1 MVDTDTDTIERTVAL
16 SRDSDVLVVGLVA
29 GVTLLVDTVGR
40 WLLTAVLGAG
50 VGPLALLVV
59 LATVIVGSRARWGLA
74 VGLLGSGLLIG
85 DWTGGVISAFAAF
98 AAAILCTRLQVRPR
112 GDSAVNWLARYATVA
127 VSTALTLVAVTAWLS
142 DLFGVTAFSI
152 VVAQSL
158 GGNVVL
164 VLLGAPVAWLAA
176 DIGLTNGWRT
186 DREGVSV
193 RGLVLLLV
201 VLSVWVGGG
210 ALGSFMYQAANT
222 VPATVFGRRLGSVAE
237 RVVVL
242 GGPQGRYAV
251 TALSLVVVAAVV
263 AVIAVF
269 GDE

>member
-1 MVDTDTDTIERTVAL
+1 MIDNSTIERTVAR
-16 SRDSDVLVVGLVA
+16 SRDSDVLLVGLVA

-40 WLLTAVLGAG
+40 WLLAAVLGPG
-50 VGPLALLVV
+50 VQPLALLVV
-59 LATVIVGSRARWGLA
+59 LAIVTVGSRARWGLA
-74 VGLLGSGLLIG
+74 AGLLGSGLLVG
-85 DWTGGVISAFAAF
+85 GWTGGVISAFAAF
-98 AAAILCTRLQVRPR
+98 AAAGLCARLWVRRP
-112 GDSAVNWLARYATVA
+112 DDDAVNWLVRYATVA
-127 VSTALTLVAVTAWLS
+127 VITALTVVAVTAWLS
-142 DLFGVTAFSI
+142 DLFGVAAFSI

-164 VLLGAPVAWLAA
+164 ALLGAPVAWLSAESS
-176 DIGLTNGWRT
+176 LTNGWST
-186 DREGVSV
+186 DRDGVSV
-193 RGLVLLLV
+193 GGLVLLLV

-222 VPATVFGRRLGSVAE
+222 VPATVFGRQLGAAAE

-251 TALSLVVVAAVV
+251 TALSLIAVV
-263 AVIAVF
+263 AIVTVITVF